1 MERAELLIQ
10 IGIFRLDIEAG
21 TCLGNL
27 RKVAVT
33 DDSGMGIGL
42 LQVLQEMPE
51 GGYLLRGAGVG
62 ILAVL
67 VHSSDIAYTDGMLV
81 VVPDMCT
88 CILLR
93 SPRVDGTVLIDD
105 PMVAAPCPSF
115 GSVPAVDILDGYLLT
130 DLGTGAMDNNPLY
143 IEHSV
148 HTIQLC
154 TAIVPAMVVRMVM
167 MIWMI
172 CFQVEGLIFIVW

>member
-1 MERAELLIQ
+1 MNLHVQ
-10 IGIFRLDIEAG
+10 VGIFRLDIKAG
-21 TCLGNL
+21 TGLGNL
-27 RKVAVT
+27 REVAVT
-33 DDSGMGIGL
+33 DNPGTGIGPF
-42 LQVLQEMPE
+42 QVLQEMPE
-51 GGYLLRGAGVG
+51 GGYLLRCAGVG

-67 VHSSDIAYTDGMLV
+67 IHSSDIAHTDGMLV

-93 SPRVDGTVLIDD
+93 SSWVDGTVLIDD
-105 PMVAAPCPSF
+105 PMIAAPCPSF
-115 GSVPAVDILDGYLLT
+115 GPVPAVDILDGYLLT

-172 CFQVEGLIFIVW
+172 CFQVEGLIFIVC